1 MWYGLCFV
9 PLAAH
14 CADDPSF
21 FGGTMKVF
29 RAFLLTAF
37 VLATAGTAHAF
48 LGLFSQNE
56 ALKAENGQVRIPLSQ
71 VSDGKAHHFSFE
83 DQGVEL
89 KFFVVKSSDGVVRAA
104 FDACDVCFREK
115 KGYSQD
121 KDFMVCNNCGMRFHS
136 SRINEV
142 EGGCNPSPLARKI
155 DGNALIITTSDLAAG
170 KRFF

>member
-1 MWYGLCFV
+1 MN
-9 PLAAH
+9 
-14 CADDPSF
+14 
-21 FGGTMKVF
+21 VF
-29 RAFLLTAF
+29 RAFLLTAL
-37 VLATAGTAHAF
+37 VLASAGTAHAF
-48 LGLFSQNE
+48 LGLFSRND
-56 ALKAENGQVRIPLSQ
+56 AFKAENGQVSIPLSRI
-71 VSDGKAHHFSFE
+71 SDGKAHHFSFE

-89 KFFVVKSSDGVVRAA
+89 KFFVVKSSDGVIRAA

-155 DGNALIITTSDLAAG
+155 DADSLVIATSDLIAG
-170 KRFF
+170 KRFFQ

>member
-1 MWYGLCFV
+1 MNVFRVFL
-9 PLAAH
+9 LAA
-14 CADDPSF
+14 
-21 FGGTMKVF
+21 VI
-29 RAFLLTAF
+29 
-37 VLATAGTAHAF
+37 LATAGSAQAF
-48 LGLFSQNE
+48 FGLFSGNE
-56 ALKAENGQVRIPLSQ
+56 ALKAENGKVSIPLSQ

-89 KFFVVKSSDGVVRAA
+89 KFFVVKSPDGVVRAA

-142 EGGCNPSPLARKI
+142 EGGCNPSPLVRKI
-155 DGNALIITTSDLAAG
+155 DADALIIATSDLAAG
-170 KRFF
+170 KRFFQ

>member
-1 MWYGLCFV
+1 MNVFRVFL
-9 PLAAH
+9 LAA
-14 CADDPSF
+14 
-21 FGGTMKVF
+21 VI
-29 RAFLLTAF
+29 
-37 VLATAGTAHAF
+37 LATAGSAQAF
-48 LGLFSQNE
+48 LGLFSGNE
-56 ALKAENGQVRIPLSQ
+56 ALKAENGKVSIPLSQ

-89 KFFVVKSSDGVVRAA
+89 KFFVVKSPDGVVRAA

-155 DGNALIITTSDLAAG
+155 DADTLVIAASDLIAG

>member
-1 MWYGLCFV
+1 VLCHWRRTALTPIIFWRHDEII
-9 PLAAH
+9 PRFS
-14 CADDPSF
+14 ADSARP
-21 FGGTMKVF
+21 GGS
-29 RAFLLTAF
+29 
-37 VLATAGTAHAF
+37 GSAHAF

-56 ALKAENGQVRIPLSQ
+56 ALKAENGQVSIPLSQ

-121 KDFMVCNNCGMRFHS
+121 KDFMVCNNCGCAFIPRASTRSRAGATLRPWRVKSTGMRS
-136 SRINEV
+136 PSRPPIWPP
-142 EGGCNPSPLARKI
+142 GRGSFK
-155 DGNALIITTSDLAAG
+155 
-170 KRFF
+170 